1 MFEPI
6 PIYSYLYSYKLVNFS
21 RDINIFK
28 STYINKMKF
37 YQIYTRGKL
46 AIIFFFVFLMESNA
60 QINLINNSDSS
71 SFSYFNGTI
80 LDSKTKNEL
89 AFASISVS
97 GSNIST
103 ISNSEGK
110 FLIKI
115 PLDKKDASLT
125 ISFLG
130 YKDKVVS
137 IKDLKQEKN
146 ILYLDPINM
155 LLKEVVVNVFD
166 ANKLFL
172 NVLNNRSKNYG
183 DSAIQMVGFY
193 RESIKKRRSYVS
205 VLESV
210 IDIQK
215 MPYLSGAQDQVNIL
229 KGRKNADYTKI
240 DTVNFKL
247 EGGVFSA
254 LYIDLVKDPSVI
266 FSDDVF
272 ELYNFRFEDIT
283 QINDRQVLIISFK
296 QKSNIED
303 PDPLYSG
310 KLFID
315 AKSLA
320 IVSAKFQLNVEN
332 KNKAG
337 LIFTRKKPN
346 GVVIYPTEVTYKV
359 DYRLQNGKWIF
370 SYSRGDLSFK
380 LNWDKRIFNTIYNT
394 TFELVN
400 TNWESKEGKSQFN
413 NQKLSPYVI
422 MSDKISDVTDVDF
435 WGNYN
440 IIEPEKSIE
449 SAIKKIKAKNLKE
462 L

>member
-1 MFEPI
+1 
-6 PIYSYLYSYKLVNFS
+6 
-21 RDINIFK
+21 
-28 STYINKMKF
+28 MKF
-37 YQIYTRGKL
+37 YQIYIRGKL
-46 AIIFFFVFLMESNA
+46 AMIFFFVFLMESNA
-60 QINLINNSDSS
+60 QINSINNSDTSF
-71 SFSYFNGTI
+71 FSYFNGAI

-89 AFASISVS
+89 AFASITVS

-115 PLDKKDASLT
+115 PTDKQDANLV

-146 ILYLDPINM
+146 ILYLEPINM

-254 LYIDLVKDPSVI
+254 LYIDLIKDPSII

-272 ELYNFRFEDIT
+272 ELYSFRFEDIT
-283 QINDRQVLIISFK
+283 QINDREVLIIAFK

-310 KLFID
+310 RLFID